1 MVRAPSSITKAD
13 AGACHFA
20 DEYFPVPN
28 DAPITLETLAP
39 VDDVAAVVV
48 PAAAPPAT
56 ARRPAA
62 AEVASVSARDK
73 RPRQVAKAVVD
84 AEERR
89 REVNRKN
96 ARKTRLRKK
105 FKLESILITHA
116 QLEEENRA
124 LREQLAAAGLKPPP
138 RAVTADFFELASE
151 PLFGAAMQTGLILPR
166 DKAMLSALSL
176 GCSNFCLT
184 DPAQADN
191 PIIFV
196 SPGFLEMSG
205 YSKDE
210 VLGRNCRFL
219 QCAETDP
226 GTVKK
231 LRDSIQHS
239 TDVAVTL
246 LNQRKDGSRFWNQ
259 LFMAPI
265 MGMDDRVKFFVGV
278 QRPITVVP
286 RGGEPGDGPSDEPSE
301 DE

>member
-1 MVRAPSSITKAD
+1 M
-13 AGACHFA
+13 
-20 DEYFPVPN
+20 
-28 DAPITLETLAP
+28 
-39 VDDVAAVVV
+39 
-48 PAAAPPAT
+48 
-56 ARRPAA
+56 
-62 AEVASVSARDK
+62 
-73 RPRQVAKAVVD
+73 D

-138 RAVTADFFELASE
+138 RTLTADFFELASE
-151 PLFGAAMQTGLILPR
+151 PLFGAAAMQAGKILPR

-184 DPAQADN
+184 DPAQPDN

-205 YSKDE
+205 YAKDE

-219 QCAETDP
+219 QCAETDA
-226 GTVKK
+226 GTVKS
-231 LRDSIQHS
+231 LRDSIRHS
-239 TDVAVTL
+239 TDVAVTI

-278 QRPITVVP
+278 LRPITVVP
-286 RGGEPGDGPSDEPSE
+286 RGGEPGDEPSDDLSEPE